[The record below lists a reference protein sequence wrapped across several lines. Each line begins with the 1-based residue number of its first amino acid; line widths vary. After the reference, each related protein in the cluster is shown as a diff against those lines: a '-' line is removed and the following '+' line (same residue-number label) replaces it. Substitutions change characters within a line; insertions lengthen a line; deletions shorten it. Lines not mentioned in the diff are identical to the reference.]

1 MKIKFIGKNA
11 HLQNVPDSSLMK
23 KDASNAIHADTQNVR
38 NKNKKIAENAVIPKY
53 AHYGDAGFDLHSTGE
68 YIVKPK
74 ETAIVKT
81 GIQIE
86 IPNGYFGSIRDRSG
100 LAVKHSIHTL
110 AGVVDSGYRGE
121 VKVALIN
128 LGEIEFIIREKDRIA
143 QMIIHPYEFCNFR
156 EVEDISETSRGD
168 GGFGSSGKK

>member
-1 MKIKFIGKNA
+1 MIEIKIRK
-11 HLQNVPDSSLMK
+11 LTE
-23 KDASNAIHADTQNVR
+23 DAI
-38 NKNKKIAENAVIPKY
+38 IPKY
-53 AHYGDAGFDLHSTGE
+53 AHYGDAGFDLCSIGKYTIG
-68 YIVKPK
+68 PK
-74 ETAIVKT
+74 EKAVVKT
-81 GIQIE
+81 GLQIE
-86 IPNGYFGSIRDRSG
+86 IPDGHFGSIRDRSG

>member
-1 MKIKFIGKNA
+1 MLEIKIK
-11 HLQNVPDSSLMK
+11 
-23 KDASNAIHADTQNVR
+23 
-38 NKNKKIAENAVIPKY
+38 KIVKNAVIPKY
-53 AHYGDAGFDLHSTGE
+53 AHYGDAGFDLYSTGG

-128 LGEIEFIIREKDRIA
+128 LGEIEFVIREKDRIA
-143 QMIIHPYEFCNFR
+143 QMIIQPYEFCRIKESGNL
-156 EVEDISETSRGD
+156 SETSRGD
-168 GGFGSSGKK
+168 GGFGSSGKR

>member
-1 MKIKFIGKNA
+1 MPYMRIFKMLEIKI
-11 HLQNVPDSSLMK
+11 
-23 KDASNAIHADTQNVR
+23 
-38 NKNKKIAENAVIPKY
+38 KKIAENAVIPKY

-121 VKVALIN
+121 IKVALIN
-128 LGEIEFIIREKDRIA
+128 LGEIEFVIRGGDRIA
-143 QMIIHPYEFCNFR
+143 QMIIQPYEFCKIKEAENL
-156 EVEDISETSRGD
+156 SETSRGW
-168 GGFGSSGKK
+168 GGFGSSGE